1 MRRTL
6 PAALAIL
13 LLTAGCGGSDEPK
26 GSDDPTTA
34 PATTTPTPTVTT
46 ATTAAPTTTPTPTQ
60 PTKASTLIDYGDDEI
75 TVARAADVAKLT
87 GAPQDFKD
95 FIVADLQRQQDT
107 KDEVCTKRPEIHVGK
122 VDTRGWAA
130 GGIFIPQCGGNAALW
145 AKVAGGWRE
154 VWGGQ
159 TLPDCAVL
167 EKYRFPSG
175 VAGSECG
182 TTDGKTR
189 RYP

>member
-6 PAALAIL
+6 PAAIAIL
-13 LLTAGCGGSDEPK
+13 LLTAGCGGSDEPQ
-26 GSDDPTTA
+26 GADDPTTSSA
-34 PATTTPTPTVTT
+34 PTTEPTTTATPTP
-46 ATTAAPTTTPTPTQ
+46 APTTTPTPTQ

-75 TVARAADVAKLT
+75 TVARAGDVAKLT
-87 GAPQDFKD
+87 GAPEDFKA
-95 FIVADLQRQQDT
+95 FIAADLQRQQAT
-107 KDEVCTKRPEIHVGK
+107 KDKVCTEKAEIHVGK

-167 EKYRFPSG
+167 EKYDFPAG
-175 VAGSECG
+175 VAGGECG
-182 TTDGKTR
+182 TADGKTR